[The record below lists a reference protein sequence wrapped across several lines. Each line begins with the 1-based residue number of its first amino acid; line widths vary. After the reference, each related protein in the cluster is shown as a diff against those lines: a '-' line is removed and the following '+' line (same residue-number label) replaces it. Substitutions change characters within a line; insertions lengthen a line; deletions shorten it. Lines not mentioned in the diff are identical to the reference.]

1 LARRHGDYMR
11 SEAQA
16 GGGSSKSRQRFVA
29 NGNEQAPATNPVSD
43 TQLLLREFTH
53 RINNELTSAI
63 CMIAVATM
71 RSENRRVKHALS
83 EVENRLR
90 AYAEVNQTLRM
101 PNHVTSVDVG
111 TYLKKLCRAISRA
124 KLDFREIELTF
135 VERPFLMGSDRCWRL
150 GLIVFELVTN
160 SARHAFGEG
169 GGSICVELVPLRSA
183 IECHVSDNGRSEMTV
198 GAGQGCQ
205 IIEALVR
212 SLDGR
217 ITQHFGC
224 SGSRSRVHIPLDGW
238 ASPTAFDGRPRGI
251 AGLTPGEF

>member
-1 LARRHGDYMR
+1 MR

-16 GGGSSKSRQRFVA
+16 GGGRSKSRQRFVA
-29 NGNEQAPATNPVSD
+29 NGNEQARATNQASD
-43 TQLLLREFTH
+43 AQLLLREFTH

-63 CMIAVATM
+63 CMITVATM
-71 RSENRRVKHALS
+71 RSANRRVKHALS
-83 EVENRLR
+83 EVENRLQ
-90 AYAEVNQTLRM
+90 AYAEVNRTLQM
-101 PNHVTSVDVG
+101 PNHVTLVDVG

-183 IECHVSDNGRSEMTV
+183 IECHVSDNGKSETPA
-198 GAGQGCQ
+198 GAGHGCH
-205 IIEALVR
+205 IIKELVR

-224 SGSRSRVHIPLDGW
+224 SGSRSTIHIPLDGCP
-238 ASPTAFDGRPRGI
+238 SPTAFDGRPRGI
-251 AGLTPGEF
+251 AALTPGEF